1 MRILLITQ
9 IYCIV
14 LGMPYFSIRG
24 RISECFI
31 LCLAAQHVT
40 GAVAETTRGVDLH
53 CTMLPKT
60 SARGKLIAAS
70 TSLGLGSSHLH
81 REHLHPK
88 AQNKIRSL
96 ACSHRSVGRFGF
108 CRRFVASDSLI
119 SLQADQS
126 PRQGPP
132 YTFPKFDEY
141 GDLSFAKEKERL
153 DYFAEELKSVPGE
166 PGYII
171 EYRTKGKRQKRL
183 ARAKRAKD
191 YLVKVK
197 SIDAKRILIVNGGYQ
212 KEFKIELRLGPVS
225 PK

>member
-9 IYCIV
+9 IYWI
-14 LGMPYFSIRG
+14 LLATPYFSIRG
-24 RISECFI
+24 HISECFI
-31 LCLAAQHVT
+31 PCLASQQVT
-40 GAVAETTRGVDLH
+40 GAAAETTRGIDLH
-53 CTMLPKT
+53 CTMLPKS

-70 TSLGLGSSHLH
+70 FELGRSHLH
-81 REHLHPK
+81 REHPYPK
-88 AQNKIRSL
+88 AEKKIRSL
-96 ACSHRSVGRFGF
+96 VRSHRSAGRFGF
-108 CRRFVASDSLI
+108 CRRFVVSDNLV
-119 SLQADQS
+119 SLQAEQS
-126 PRQGPP
+126 PKQGPP

-166 PGYII
+166 AGYII
-171 EYRTKGKRQKRL
+171 EYRTKGKRKTRL
-183 ARAKRAKD
+183 TRAKRAKD

-197 SIDAKRILIVNGGYQ
+197 SIDAKRILIVAGGYQ